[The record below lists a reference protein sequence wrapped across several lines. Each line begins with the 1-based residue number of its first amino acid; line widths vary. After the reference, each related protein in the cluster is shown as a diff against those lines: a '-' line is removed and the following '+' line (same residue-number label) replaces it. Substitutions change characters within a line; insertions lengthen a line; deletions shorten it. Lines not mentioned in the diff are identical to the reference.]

1 MRDLQVDKRPEC
13 SAKEE
18 PIPDHLFNQLFTSH
32 PLTLFKDKLIVI
44 KKTPKQPTKNNDPF
58 FIPYNQYLVQFVRPQ
73 VIFMGLISPEEVCVA
88 FVCSIIATMGL
99 RSESYISVRK
109 RRLER
114 FIMGKC

>member
-1 MRDLQVDKRPEC
+1 MRNLLVDKRLMC

-18 PIPDHLFNQLFTSH
+18 PTPVHLFNQLFTSH

-44 KKTPKQPTKNNDPF
+44 KKRKETMAF
-58 FIPYNQYLVQFVRPQ
+58 FIPYNQHLLQFIRPQ
-73 VIFMGLISPEEVCVA
+73 VIFMGLILPKGVCDA
-88 FVCSIIATMGL
+88 FVCNIIATMGL
-99 RSESYISVRK
+99 RSESYISVHK

>member
-44 KKTPKQPTKNNDPF
+44 KKTPKQPTKNNDLFLFPTTN
-58 FIPYNQYLVQFVRPQ
+58 IL
-73 VIFMGLISPEEVCVA
+73 
-88 FVCSIIATMGL
+88 
-99 RSESYISVRK
+99 
-109 RRLER
+109 
-114 FIMGKC
+114 